1 MIARAIKTRKVTPSA
16 CTLVELLD
24 ESLPGFKEKSVL
36 VLTSKIVSLCEGRV
50 VPKEGTDLR
59 ALVVQEAEQ
68 YMPEAYQHHGYT
80 FTIAHNMLTPNSGI
94 DESNAAGQYVLW
106 PADPQASANAV
117 REYLCERFNLQ
128 DVGVVIA
135 DGNFIALRWGAV
147 GLGLAYSGFQPV
159 NSYGEQVDLFDR
171 PLHYTRTNVLDGLAT
186 TATLLMGEGAEQTPM
201 AVIEDIP
208 NVVFQRRN
216 PTAEELANLRA
227 SLEEDSYAPLLQ
239 AMDWK
244 PGGRAKS

>member
-1 MIARAIKTRKVTPSA
+1 
-16 CTLVELLD
+16 
-24 ESLPGFKEKSVL
+24 
-36 VLTSKIVSLCEGRV
+36 
-50 VPKEGTDLR
+50 
-59 ALVVQEAEQ
+59 
-68 YMPEAYQHHGYT
+68 
-80 FTIAHNMLTPNSGI
+80 
-94 DESNAAGQYVLW
+94 
-106 PADPQASANAV
+106 
-117 REYLCERFNLQ
+117 
-128 DVGVVIA
+128 
-135 DGNFIALRWGAV
+135 V